1 MKKIIFLLISFFLLF
16 NLNLYAQEK
25 ITYLDIDYLI
35 KNTIKGKKLI
45 SKLENNNKIN
55 INELEKKEKLIIDLK
70 NDINS
75 KKNILSQTELDKS
88 IEKLNKLVLEFNE
101 TKKNLSND
109 IEIKKNLEISNFFKD
124 IRPII
129 ESYMLENAITIIIE
143 KKNILLANQSQEITM
158 DILKLI
164 DSKFK

>member
-88 IEKLNKLVLEFNE
+88 IEKLNNLVLEFNE

-129 ESYMLENAITIIIE
+129 ESYMLENEITIIIE

>member
-129 ESYMLENAITIIIE
+129 ESYMLENEITIIIE

>member
-45 SKLENNNKIN
+45 SKLEKNNKIN

>member
-70 NDINS
+70 NDIN
-75 KKNILSQTELDKS
+75 
-88 IEKLNKLVLEFNE
+88 
-101 TKKNLSND
+101 
-109 IEIKKNLEISNFFKD
+109 
-124 IRPII
+124 
-129 ESYMLENAITIIIE
+129 
-143 KKNILLANQSQEITM
+143 
-158 DILKLI
+158 
-164 DSKFK
+164 

>member
-70 NDINS
+70 N
-75 KKNILSQTELDKS
+75 NIK
-88 IEKLNKLVLEFNE
+88 
-101 TKKNLSND
+101 
-109 IEIKKNLEISNFFKD
+109 
-124 IRPII
+124 
-129 ESYMLENAITIIIE
+129 
-143 KKNILLANQSQEITM
+143 
-158 DILKLI
+158 
-164 DSKFK
+164 